1 VGEYVDCGRD
11 GYDYGRSPAAHP
23 SDGRS
28 DLPGRPSL
36 TSTTTDAAEPRGNTM
51 SRYDRLLY
59 FDRLCELR
67 EGYLVA
73 GDADRSPSLLLLGI
87 DGFVQAAWANA
98 EALALAEY
106 LADQATPTAQP
117 E

>member
-1 VGEYVDCGRD
+1 
-11 GYDYGRSPAAHP
+11 
-23 SDGRS
+23 
-28 DLPGRPSL
+28 
-36 TSTTTDAAEPRGNTM
+36 M
-51 SRYDRLLY
+51 SRYDRLIY

-67 EGYLVA
+67 DRYRVA
-73 GDADRSPSLLLLGI
+73 GDADRSPALHLLGI
-87 DGFVQAAWANA
+87 DTFVEAAWANA